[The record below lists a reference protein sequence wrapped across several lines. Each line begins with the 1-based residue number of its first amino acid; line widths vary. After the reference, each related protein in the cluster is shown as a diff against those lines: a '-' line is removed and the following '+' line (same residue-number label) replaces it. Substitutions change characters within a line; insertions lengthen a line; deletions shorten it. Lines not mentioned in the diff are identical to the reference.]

1 MVISRS
7 FHYEKKCYDGIML
20 EAARIIF
27 LYVVPIF
34 ICLTLI
40 GFIVQIAYQRMQ
52 SKEKEQDEIAKKEQD
67 ETGQS

>member
-1 MVISRS
+1 
-7 FHYEKKCYDGIML
+7 ML

-27 LYVVPIF
+27 LYVVPSF

-52 SKEKEQDEIAKKEQD
+52 KKRKPSEEIATKEQD
-67 ETGQS
+67 ETHQS

>member
-52 SKEKEQDEIAKKEQD
+52 SKEKDEIAKKEKD
-67 ETGQS
+67 ETRQS